1 MLFDDLDLTI
11 AWPCHCFQHSTLAF
25 GPCTIFNFKI
35 YIYIIKKSIMVP
47 DITVFNIRN
56 KLIFLV
62 FRIQDGPVTCISLT
76 DTQMIVGGSS
86 IGSITVSDLSSA
98 QRVATLKSFG
108 SAG

>member
-1 MLFDDLDLTI
+1 MYLT
-11 AWPCHCFQHSTLAF
+11 
-25 GPCTIFNFKI
+25 
-35 YIYIIKKSIMVP
+35 KKSIKVL
-47 DITVFNIRN
+47 DITVFYIKN

-62 FRIQDGPVTCISLT
+62 FRIQDGPVTCISLS

-108 SAG
+108 SAGYALVS